1 MGVRVNVAVGTGVA
15 IEGGADVAQATSNTR
30 TKIQNPERAIQV
42 SLADRFLAGLT
53 RIDVRRFWCIIDS
66 MTTKLHNWDLT
77 PQEAIRIQAELR
89 ERLVLNWDNR
99 TVSAIG
105 GVDVSIKPEAA
116 RAAIVVLSYP
126 KLTPLEAVVADA
138 PLIFPYIPGLL
149 SFREGPAVL
158 LAWSKLQNKPDLLMF
173 DGQGIA
179 HPRGIGIA
187 SQMGLW
193 LERPTIGVAKS
204 RLYGRHAEV
213 GPQRGD
219 RADLLDKNGNSIGT
233 VLRTREKSN
242 PLYISPGHL
251 MNVEHATQF
260 VSDCCTGYRLPEP
273 TRWAHKVAG
282 GEKLP
287 IQADDQPS
295 LF

>member
-1 MGVRVNVAVGTGVA
+1 MIARLHNWNLT
-15 IEGGADVAQATSNTR
+15 
-30 TKIQNPERAIQV
+30 PEEAIQV
-42 SLADRFLAGLT
+42 QKDLHDRLILT
-53 RIDVRRFWCIIDS
+53 
-66 MTTKLHNWDLT
+66 WDQRPVAT
-77 PQEAIRIQAELR
+77 IA
-89 ERLVLNWDNR
+89 
-99 TVSAIG
+99 
-105 GVDVSIKPEAA
+105 GVDISVKTETA
-116 RAAIVVLSYP
+116 RAAIVVLHYP
-126 KLTPLEAVVADA
+126 ELTPLEAVVADA
-138 PLIFPYIPGLL
+138 PLLFPYIPGLL

-158 LAWSKLQNKPDLLMF
+158 AAWSNLQNKPDLLMF

-204 RLYGRHAEV
+204 RLYGRHEEV
-213 GPQRGD
+213 GTQRGA
-219 RADLLDKNGNSIGT
+219 RADLLDKKGNVIGT
-233 VLRTREKSN
+233 VLRTRERTN

-251 MNVEHATQF
+251 MDVKHAADF
-260 VSDCCTGYRLPEP
+260 VLACNTSYRLPEP

-287 IQADDQPS
+287 DMDDGQPR